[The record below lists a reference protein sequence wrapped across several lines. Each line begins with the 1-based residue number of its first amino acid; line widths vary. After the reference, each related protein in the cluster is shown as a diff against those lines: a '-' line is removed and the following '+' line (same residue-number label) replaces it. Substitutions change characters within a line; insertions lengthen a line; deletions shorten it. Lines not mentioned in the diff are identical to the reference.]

1 MKRFILL
8 VSLVGAA
15 ISGFL
20 WWKRREVERAE
31 SVSRDPW
38 PSVVAEA
45 TVSPPRPTAPAT
57 QLDAPQKVQSS
68 AGAES
73 SHKPPAKKAV
83 KKVAKKAAKK
93 VDADPSS

>member
-38 PSVVAEA
+38 PSAVAEA
-45 TVSPPRPTAPAT
+45 TVTPPRPSAPPVQPDAT
-57 QLDAPQKVQSS
+57 QKVESS

-73 SHKPPAKKAV
+73 SHTPPAKKAV
-83 KKVAKKAAKK
+83 KKVAKNVAKK
-93 VDADPSS
+93 VDADPGS